1 MPTVAKNIV
10 HRPEKLFN
18 PYQVLIN
25 RKKKGEYFSRVYST
39 LEEAIK
45 GRDDYLLKNEPS
57 LKTCKTL
64 EEAERERNTFLSK

>member
-1 MPTVAKNIV
+1 MPTVEKNIV
-10 HRPEKLFN
+10 HRPEKLFH

-45 GRDDYLLKNEPS
+45 GRDDYLKNKLAGGLGEDS
-57 LKTCKTL
+57 GGVVDVGKV
-64 EEAERERNTFLSK
+64 

>member
-10 HRPEKLFN
+10 HRPEKLFH

-45 GRDDYLLKNEPS
+45 GRDDYLENKLAGGLGEDRGGVVDVGKV
-57 LKTCKTL
+57 
-64 EEAERERNTFLSK
+64 

>member
-10 HRPEKLFN
+10 HRPEKLFH

-25 RKKKGEYFSRVYST
+25 AKKKGHYFSRVYST

-45 GRDDYLLKNEPS
+45 GRDNYLAS
-57 LKTCKTL
+57 LENKLTTGLGEDRGGVVDVGKV
-64 EEAERERNTFLSK
+64 